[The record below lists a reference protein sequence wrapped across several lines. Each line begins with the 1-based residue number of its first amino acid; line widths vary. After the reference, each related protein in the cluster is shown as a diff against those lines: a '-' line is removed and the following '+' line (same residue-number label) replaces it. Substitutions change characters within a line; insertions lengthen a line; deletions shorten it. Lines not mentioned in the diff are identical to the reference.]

1 MYLPGT
7 SRVRG
12 AGAGMDPGLTLYNLA
27 LGMAGGLLPAARLGL
42 SLAGRWAEIGPRLG
56 LYRQLASAGAGPRVW
71 LQAVSVGEV
80 SVAAAVAGELWRL
93 EPRVELTV
101 SVSTVKGLERARQ
114 VLGERALVSPFP
126 LEAPW
131 AVMAAWQRLKPQVY
145 ASLET
150 EIWPNLLAYF
160 ERRGT
165 ALLMLNGRL
174 SSRSFP
180 RYQKVRPLVARALRR
195 FKVLSM
201 IGPED
206 ARRAILLGAPPARV
220 RVDGNAKYAGLFQ
233 RAQPQAAEELA
244 PLLALG
250 GRPLL
255 VAGSVRSG
263 EEEPV
268 LGAFQALL
276 SDHPRVVLAVTPRH
290 VERAPRW
297 LEACALRGLI
307 AQRFS
312 GLNLSNP
319 RQEATQVVVVDVI
332 GRLMALYGLGVVAYL
347 GASLVAKGGQNPM
360 EPAAWGLPCLYGP
373 SMEDFPD
380 AVQALAACGAG
391 QTVAN
396 GAGLS
401 RAWRR
406 LLDQPELAR
415 RQGQAGRQAVAVW
428 SGAAATAAALIME
441 PLHRQG
447 AL

>member
-1 MYLPGT
+1 
-7 SRVRG
+7 
-12 AGAGMDPGLTLYNLA
+12 MDPGLALYNLA
-27 LGMAGGLLPAARLGL
+27 LGLAGGLWPVARLGL
-42 SLAGRWAEIGPRLG
+42 GLAGRWGEISPRLG
-56 LYRQLASAGAGPRVW
+56 LYRQLAPAGPGPRVW

-101 SVSTVKGLERARQ
+101 SASTAKGLERARQ
-114 VLGERALVSPFP
+114 VLGQRALVAPFP

-131 AVMAAWQRLKPQVY
+131 AVAAAWQRLKPQVY

-150 EIWPNLLAYF
+150 EIWPNQLAYF

-174 SSRSFP
+174 SPRSFP
-180 RYQKVRPLVARALRR
+180 RYQKVRPLVAAALRR

-220 RVDGNAKYAGLFQ
+220 RVDGNAKYAGLLE
-233 RAQPQAAEELA
+233 RAQPQAAAELA
-244 PLLALG
+244 PLLALA

-268 LGAFQALL
+268 LGAFQTLLAAHPRALL
-276 SDHPRVVLAVTPRH
+276 AVAPRH

-297 LEACALRGLI
+297 LEACARRGLL

-312 GLNLSNP
+312 GLTPASP
-319 RQEATQVVVVDVI
+319 RQEATQVVVMDVM
-332 GRLMALYGLGVVAYL
+332 GRLMALYGLGAAAFL

-373 SMEDFPD
+373 SMEDFAD
-380 AVQALAACGAG
+380 AARALEGCGAG
-391 QTVAN
+391 QRVAD
-396 GAGLS
+396 GQGLS
-401 RAWRR
+401 RAWRQ

-415 RQGQAGRQAVAVW
+415 RQGQAGRQAVAAW
-428 SGAAATAAALIME
+428 SGAAATAAALIVE
-441 PLHRQG
+441 QLHSQG
-447 AL
+447 AP